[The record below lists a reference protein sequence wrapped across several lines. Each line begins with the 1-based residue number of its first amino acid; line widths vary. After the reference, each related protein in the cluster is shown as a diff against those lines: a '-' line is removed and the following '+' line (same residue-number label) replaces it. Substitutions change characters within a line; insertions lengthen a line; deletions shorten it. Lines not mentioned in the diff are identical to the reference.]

1 MQRKKEIDAPIF
13 WGVRFYYLL
22 ADGQLLLYVADAVSL
37 SMSPVSP
44 VFNTEVTVSIGLK
57 TNFRMGT
64 FIPQV

>member
-1 MQRKKEIDAPIF
+1 MAVPN
-13 WGVRFYYLL
+13 FYYLL

-64 FIPQV
+64 NFIKFYIKVSLHAFH